1 MSDGILP
8 SLGVFPI
15 IRVVFH
21 DEFVDLIQTQAF
33 FRASTNR
40 HHNQRVERIRWS
52 ITVCIRANE
61 EKDVFMDV
69 QKISQKE
76 LILPP
81 AERNFHC

>member
-8 SLGVFPI
+8 SLGVFSI

-21 DEFVDLIQTQAF
+21 DEFVDVIQTRAF

-40 HHNQRVERIRWS
+40 HHNQRVERISWS

-61 EKDVFMDV
+61 EKDAVFMDV
-69 QKISQKE
+69 RKISF
-76 LILPP
+76 LPP
-81 AERNFHC
+81 AACNFHC